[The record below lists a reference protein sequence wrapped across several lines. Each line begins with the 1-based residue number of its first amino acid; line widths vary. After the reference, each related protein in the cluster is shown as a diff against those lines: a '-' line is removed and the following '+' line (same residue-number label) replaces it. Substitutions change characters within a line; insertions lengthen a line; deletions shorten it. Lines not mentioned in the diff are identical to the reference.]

1 MAPRIIALAVLMAG
15 LSQAAERVFKFVN
28 TGSAHDAQEL
38 ATTVRSIAEIRQAFA
53 DAEARS
59 MRVQATEEQIAL
71 AEWLTAQLDRRP
83 GSPGASSGYE
93 MRLPDGTA
101 QTVRVFYFPAMERQQ
116 AQELTTVVRSIG
128 EIRSSFL
135 YYGARALAI
144 RGTPAQIALTEWLLS
159 EIRRTGPSDAR
170 DFQLDGKGEDVVQV
184 FHLPSSYSVERLQ
197 QITTATRTSI
207 QIRRMFTFNAT
218 RAIAARG
225 SADQIASAARLLAAH
240 Q

>member
-1 MAPRIIALAVLMAG
+1 
-15 LSQAAERVFKFVN
+15 
-28 TGSAHDAQEL
+28 
-38 ATTVRSIAEIRQAFA
+38 
-53 DAEARS
+53 
-59 MRVQATEEQIAL
+59 
-71 AEWLTAQLDRRP
+71 
-83 GSPGASSGYE
+83 

-159 EIRRTGPSDAR
+159 EIPRTGPSGAR

-184 FHLPSSYSVERLQ
+184 FHLPSSYSVEAVAADHDCHPNIDSDPPHVHLQ
-197 QITTATRTSI
+197 RDTRDRGARFSGPDRFRRTA
-207 QIRRMFTFNAT
+207 AC
-218 RAIAARG
+218 RASVSHGIK
-225 SADQIASAARLLAAH
+225 QIADPDFVGG
-240 Q
+240 